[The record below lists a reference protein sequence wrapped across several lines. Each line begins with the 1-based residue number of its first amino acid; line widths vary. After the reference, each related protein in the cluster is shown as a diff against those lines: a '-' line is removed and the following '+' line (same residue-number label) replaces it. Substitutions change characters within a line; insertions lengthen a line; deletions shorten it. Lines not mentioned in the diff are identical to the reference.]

1 MIAIAE
7 DSLLWLFFLEVRG
20 IQRKKKVIIR
30 KLQRKLQLQ
39 KKSKVVRDHIPTK
52 QDVKSL
58 SAVGVQGIT
67 NQLEGGKELQSATK
81 IMVGT
86 ASVAKSTM
94 VQSKNTFSNRPLQQ
108 QKRKLNRTEQKENI
122 EVTSSKHSNRQRTST
137 VTADK
142 KVKSNK
148 EFRTTT
154 QTSNDGKKSSGVS
167 KRRTLA
173 YFLDKMQ
180 SQENQKDSIAKLV
193 MNVVSAKMLML
204 IKALVTPIVS
214 ALLGLFL
221 MIAVAC
227 IPVILVVAI
236 IYNSPLAIF
245 FPPLEEGD
253 TVISVVREYE
263 QAFRREVNTVSNEHR
278 GYDQGEVVYVE
289 YEGSE
294 ELPSNVYDILA
305 TYMVKY
311 GVGET
316 ATVMNEQ
323 SKGWLKSIFDEMCPY
338 TTTSATIT
346 TTDENGVVLT
356 KTILQVRVQLK
367 SYQDAI
373 RMYQFDEEQ
382 VALLQEMMEPEY
394 LAMLGFTPN
403 DSGGGGPA
411 ISELSPEEIA
421 QIVGP
426 IEDSLAKQAVAF
438 ALSKV
443 GYPYSQEYRHSGK
456 YYDCSSLMYYAW
468 KSAGVDIGYEGMTT
482 AAAEGKGLSEAG
494 KTISFEE
501 LKAGD
506 LIFFSYV
513 KNGRYLNI
521 SHVAMYVGDGKVV
534 EAANTKIGV
543 VYREIPKPGS
553 IVLMGRP

>member
-1 MIAIAE
+1 M
-7 DSLLWLFFLEVRG
+7 LWLFFLEVRG

-39 KKSKVVRDHIPTK
+39 MKSKVVRGHIPTK
-52 QDVKSL
+52 EDVKSL
-58 SAVGVQGIT
+58 SAVGAKEIT
-67 NQLEGGKELQSATK
+67 NQLEGGKELQSATQ

-94 VQSKNTFSNRPLQQ
+94 VQSKNMLSNRPLQQ
-108 QKRKLNRTEQKENI
+108 QKQKLNHSDQKGNI
-122 EVTSSKHSNRQRTST
+122 EVTSSKQSKRQRTST
-137 VTADK
+137 VIADK

-154 QTSNDGKKSSGVS
+154 QTSNDGKKSFGVS

-180 SQENQKDSIAKLV
+180 SQENQKDSIAKLM

-204 IKALVTPIVS
+204 IKALVTPILS
-214 ALLGLFL
+214 AMLGLFL

-323 SKGWLKSIFDEMCPY
+323 SKGWLKSIFDEMCTY

-346 TTDENGVVLT
+346 TTDENDVVLT

-443 GYPYSQEYRHSGK
+443 GYPYSQEYRHSGN

-501 LKAGD
+501 LKPGD

-534 EAANTKIGV
+534 EAANSKIGV
-543 VYREIPKPGS
+543 VYREITKPGS